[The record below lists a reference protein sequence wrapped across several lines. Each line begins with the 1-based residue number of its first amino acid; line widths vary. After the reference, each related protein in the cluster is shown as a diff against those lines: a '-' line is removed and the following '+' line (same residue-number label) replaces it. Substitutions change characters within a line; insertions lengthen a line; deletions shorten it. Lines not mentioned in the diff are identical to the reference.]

1 MLDSIFILF
10 FLILKIL
17 LVVMIFLTSIAY
29 VTFAERKISA
39 GFQRR
44 KGPNRAGPFG
54 LLQPLADG
62 IKLFFK
68 EEFTPDTPYKF
79 LFTLAPLLVVVPAFC
94 LLAVIPLGPNFQIT
108 DLNVGI
114 LYLFALTSLGVYGVI
129 VGGWSS
135 NNKYSMRGAMRA
147 SAQLISY
154 EIPMGLAAVGLL
166 MVTGTFSLKEIVEF
180 QSSNG
185 WLILAQ
191 PFGFL
196 LFFIASL
203 AEAGRMP
210 FDLPEAEAEIVG
222 YHTEYSS
229 MKFGLFQMG
238 EFGHMILAS
247 LIMATL
253 FFGGWNFPFLDQ
265 LALPA
270 LVMDVIYFGVL
281 SLKTFFLVFVFM
293 WIRWT
298 LPRFRYDQLMNMG
311 WKFLI
316 PAAIFNLLATAFFI
330 LMGAK

>member
-1 MLDSIFILF
+1 MFDFIAFIFLT
-10 FLILKIL
+10 LKIL

-29 VTFAERKISA
+29 VSLAERKISA
-39 GFQRR
+39 GIQRR
-44 KGPNRAGPFG
+44 KGPNRTGPFG

-94 LLAVIPLGPNFQIT
+94 LLAIIPLGPNFQIT
-108 DLNVGI
+108 DLNIGL

-180 QSSNG
+180 QTAQG
-185 WLILAQ
+185 WLILMQ

-247 LIMATL
+247 LIMVTL
-253 FFGGWNFPFLDQ
+253 FFGGWN
-265 LALPA
+265 LPY
-270 LVMDVIYFGVL
+270 LHLLNLPPLLMDFVYFGVVAI
-281 SLKTFFLVFVFM
+281 KTWLLVFVFM

-298 LPRFRYDQLMNMG
+298 LPRFRYDQLMNIG

-316 PAAIFNLLATAFFI
+316 PAAIVNLLVTAFLI
-330 LMGAK
+330 LTGTK